1 MIVSMH
7 RRLHAAD
14 STDDVFVCVR
24 MQVVQPWVLLLDGTR
39 TREEMSEL
47 VKQMLA
53 AVVTLEGALAKGR
66 PFFGGD
72 SVGYVDVALG
82 GLLVWVRATEAL
94 FGSLGVNVKFLDAAR
109 TPLLAAW
116 AERFAEL
123 DAAKVALPDYG
134 RLIKYTMM
142 RRSAAASVLAPNN
155 N

>member
-1 MIVSMH
+1 MH

-14 STDDVFVCVR
+14 STDDVFACVR

-53 AVVTLEGALAKGR
+53 AVVTLEGALAQCSKGK

-82 GLLVWVRATEAL
+82 GLLVWVRASEVL
-94 FGSLGVNVKFLDAAR
+94 LGVKFLDAAR

-116 AERFAEL
+116 AERFASL
-123 DAAKVALPDYG
+123 DAAKATLPDFG
-134 RLIKYTMM
+134 RVIKHAMM
-142 RRSAAASVLAPNN
+142 RRGAAAAALAPNN
-155 N
+155 

>member
-1 MIVSMH
+1 
-7 RRLHAAD
+7 
-14 STDDVFVCVR
+14 

-94 FGSLGVNVKFLDAAR
+94 FGSLGVNIKFLDAAR
-109 TPLLAAW
+109 TPSW
-116 AERFAEL
+116 R
-123 DAAKVALPDYG
+123 PG
-134 RLIKYTMM
+134 P
-142 RRSAAASVLAPNN
+142 SASPSLTRPRWPCQTTAG
-155 N
+155 